1 MRIGIIGHGYVGQAV
16 AEAHK
21 YSDEIL
27 IKDPKYPDSVS
38 YTDLVGCDAIYVC
51 VPSPCV
57 DPTLEDG
64 RCDSSILEQVLK
76 ELLFVLINKPIPII
90 CKTTAPP
97 SVYVRLQK
105 EYPNIVHV
113 PEFLRASNN
122 IIDYQNTEY
131 WPVGGDSYWCTQA
144 KEVIRRGRSYGP
156 NDANY
161 VNMPIQT
168 AALYKYMM
176 NSYLAMK
183 VTFMNEF
190 KQLADAEGA
199 SWNDIQYLIKLDTRI
214 GQTHTNVPGADGQY
228 GWGGACF
235 PKDVAAIITEAID
248 KGLDFELLQRVESIN
263 KIHRKL

>member
-16 AEAHK
+16 AQAHK
-21 YSDEIL
+21 HSDEII
-27 IKDPKYPDSVS
+27 IKDPKYPDSAS
-38 YTDLVGCDAIYVC
+38 YTDLVGCDGIYVC

-64 RCDSSILEQVLK
+64 RCDTTILEQVLR
-76 ELLFVLINKPIPII
+76 ELLFVLIDKQIPII

-97 SVYVRLQK
+97 SVYVRLQ
-105 EYPNIVHV
+105 EQYPNIVHV
-113 PEFLRASNN
+113 PEFLTAANN
-122 IIDYQNTEY
+122 IADYQTAEY
-131 WPVGGDSYWCTQA
+131 QVMGGHPNWTSKA
-144 KEVIRRGRSYGP
+144 EVIVRRGRC
-156 NDANY
+156 
-161 VNMPIQT
+161 VNPGGQRFVNVPIQT
-168 AALYKYMM
+168 AALFKYMM

-190 KQLADAEGA
+190 KQLADTQGT
-199 SWNDIQYLIKLDTRI
+199 SWNDIKYLLTLDNRI
-214 GQTHTNVPGADGQY
+214 GQTHINVPGSDGQK

-248 KGLDFELLQRVESIN
+248 KGLDFNLMQEVEAVN

>member
-1 MRIGIIGHGYVGQAV
+1 MSIGIIGYGYVGQAV

-21 YSDEIL
+21 HTDKIL

-38 YTDLVGCDAIYVC
+38 YPDLLDCEAIFVC

-64 RCDSSILEQVLK
+64 RCDTSILEQVLK
-76 ELLFVLINKPIPII
+76 ELLFVLINNPIPII

-105 EYPNIVHV
+105 QYPNIVHV
-113 PEFLRASNN
+113 PEFLTAANN
-122 IIDYQNTEY
+122 IKDYQNSEF
-131 WPVGGDSYWCTQA
+131 WAMGGEHKWTKEA
-144 KEVIRRGRSYGP
+144 KKIMQRGRRTAP
-156 NDANY
+156 FPANF
-161 VNMPIQT
+161 VSMPIQT
-168 AALYKYMM
+168 AALFKYMM

-190 KQLADAEGA
+190 KQLADAQGS
-199 SWNDIQYLIKLDTRI
+199 SWNDIEYLIKLDNRI
-214 GQTHTNVPGADGQY
+214 GPTHIQVPGPDGQK

-248 KGLDFELLQRVESIN
+248 KGLDFELMQRVESIN